1 MTGRPELIFVSAAE
15 GMEMSSRITDA
26 LPDRAMSRNE
36 LYAIES
42 GDGIRITMPE
52 TAPWDDDVEQI
63 ECFMI
68 VGDGAT
74 VAVGFDDEAQSWNE
88 LHRESTP
95 KDAFTGEYI
104 TNEDH
109 DHPEI
114 RRIMDTIEDW
124 EK

>member
-1 MTGRPELIFVSAAE
+1 
-15 GMEMSSRITDA
+15 MSSRITDA
-26 LPDRAMSRNE
+26 LPNRAMSRNE

-52 TAPWDDDVEQI
+52 TAPWDDDAEQI
-63 ECFMI
+63 DCFMI
-68 VGDGAT
+68 VGEGAT
-74 VAVGFDDEAQSWNE
+74 VAVGFDEEAQSWDE

-95 KDAFTGEYI
+95 KNAFTGEYI

-114 RRIMDTIEDW
+114 RRIMDTMGDW
-124 EK
+124 VN